1 MALLTS
7 FDAINPRMPQVVWRE
22 AMLGKLPVKWACRV
36 SRRLEILDRQHRDWY
51 HGNVY
56 LREHVAEYA
65 DALFPLQGHPQA
77 RHCQLSRTF
86 WSSASPKAAPVA
98 QPAAPATRPARMAP
112 ARLPQ
117 IAPTGPASTPIA
129 APVSTPDSV
138 SAMALV
144 APAAAPTAPPMR
156 RATWRGS
163 VCTDWQVGQELRLSS
178 GRDAVSAPK
187 RGGALACG
195 RGSSGS
201 QAPSS
206 SSNGRKGGRSCMCS
220 SLPTNFPGVL
230 AQAHR
235 REYASCKDD
244 RVGDQVVEG

>member
-36 SRRLEILDRQHRDWY
+36 SRHLEILDRQRRDWY
-51 HGNVY
+51 HGNIY

-98 QPAAPATRPARMAP
+98 QPAAPATSP

-117 IAPTGPASTPIA
+117 IAPAGPASTPIA

-144 APAAAPTAPPMR
+144 ASAAAPTAPPMR
-156 RATWRGS
+156 SATWRGS
-163 VCTDWQVGQELRLSS
+163 VRADWHFGQELRPSS
-178 GRDAVSAPK
+178 ARDAVSAPK
-187 RGGALACG
+187 RGGAPACG

-206 SSNGRKGGRSCMCS
+206 LSNGRRGERSCMCS
-220 SLPTNFPGVL
+220 SRPTNFPGVL

-235 REYASCKDD
+235 REYASCEDD